1 MEHDKKLNE
10 SDPELIN
17 NIYNILIYYVYLGF
31 LFDLLQTDEVI
42 YVKVLENIIIEFEL
56 PIKIDVFYI
65 IMVN

>member
-10 SDPELIN
+10 SDPELSN
-17 NIYNILIYYVYLGF
+17 NLNIYLGF

-56 PIKIDVFYI
+56 PIKIDVKFRI
-65 IMVN
+65 HI